1 MNPKISLQNHLK
13 FTYKNENSKVYQLS
27 AIIEIIERW
36 NDGYDLMVEID
47 KNNKCICNPEMHWI
61 HKLQCPEKVYK
72 EGYEF
77 KRLYE
82 ILVFSSNVAKI
93 NKECSNLYDEY
104 LGCIQNPAQF
114 VEWEQRLQQFVN
126 VNKSIFDT
134 IWFKLIF
141 RYQDGNKLSSAEPFL
156 SDNFDF
162 VIKISPDEF
171 HGVSSLFGLLY
182 SDYPQHI
189 KI

>member
-1 MNPKISLQNHLK
+1 MNPKISLQNHFK
-13 FTYKNENSKVYQLS
+13 YTYKKEIGKIYQLS
-27 AIIEIIERW
+27 AISEILQNWKDDYE
-36 NDGYDLMVEID
+36 LMVEID
-47 KNNKCICNPEMHWI
+47 KNNKCICNSEMHWI
-61 HKLQCPEKVYK
+61 HKLNCPEKVYK

-82 ILVFSSNVAKI
+82 ILVFSSDVAKI
-93 NKECSNLYDEY
+93 NKECSNLYNEY
-104 LGCIQNPAQF
+104 LSCKKNLSQLK
-114 VEWEQRLQQFVN
+114 EWEQKLGQFVN

-134 IWFKLIF
+134 IWFKLVF

-156 SDNFDF
+156 SDDF
-162 VIKISPDEF
+162 EFEIQISPDNF

-182 SDYPQHI
+182 SNYPQYI

>member
-1 MNPKISLQNHLK
+1 MNPKISLQNHFK
-13 FTYKNENSKVYQLS
+13 FTYKKEIGKIYQLS
-27 AIIEIIERW
+27 AISEILQKWKDDYE
-36 NDGYDLMVEID
+36 LMVEID
-47 KNNKCICNPEMHWI
+47 KNNKCICNSEMHWI
-61 HKLQCPEKVYK
+61 HKLKCPEKVYK

-82 ILVFSSNVAKI
+82 VLVFAIDVAKI

-104 LGCIQNPAQF
+104 LGCNRNLTQLI
-114 VEWEQRLQQFVN
+114 EWEQKLEQFVN

-156 SDNFDF
+156 SDDF
-162 VIKISPDEF
+162 EFEIQISPNDF

-182 SDYPQHI
+182 SNYPQYI